1 MPVVIERDQ
10 IAGARLLA
18 LRSAFGLELK
28 GMSRRGRSVYSIVK
42 REFGLRGNQQRVYDQ
57 FDTLVTERTG
67 VARHGEP
74 TGPRPALRP

>member
-1 MPVVIERDQ
+1 MPVVIERDH
-10 IAGARLLA
+10 IAGARLLT